1 LPEGQHD
8 LRLLPEKAFGQVR
21 ISTLQ
26 RALQERRPFIA
37 IVATVA
43 PEIIVSADRSV
54 LQPARAQFVTDR

>member
-26 RALQERRPFIA
+26 RALQQRRP
-37 IVATVA
+37 IVAVD
-43 PEIIVSADRSV
+43 IIVFADRRV
-54 LQPARAQFVTDR
+54 LQPARAQFVADR